1 MNVLILVLS
10 ARREPWGPL
19 MDCSM
24 ETWDSVEHPKTRT
37 LYYCEK
43 SDQPSTEKV
52 FYSPTLTANL
62 EHVSPRTIEAFEEAI
77 NLPWRWDFLAR
88 PNSSCYVH
96 KKNLV
101 DFVDDEECKNA
112 IFGVLTGGEEN
123 FLWGGCQYIF
133 SRDVIE
139 RFVAYRRKWNNNVME
154 DNAITLLSR
163 QLQIP
168 LESKGWC
175 ASINLNPNG
184 EHLCLTYNHGESFT
198 FTDWEDVN
206 KLDGHFFCRCKYDP
220 DRTQDLMIFRKL
232 FEHWK

>member
-10 ARREPWGPL
+10 ARREPWGKL

-24 ETWDSVEHPKTRT
+24 ETWDKEDHPNALTW
-37 LYYCEK
+37 YYCGK
-43 SDQPSTEKV
+43 SDQPSIGKV
-52 FYSPTLTANL
+52 FYSPTLSEEL
-62 EHVSPRTIEAFEEAI
+62 EDVSSRTIEAFERA
-77 NLPWRWDFLAR
+77 LATYDWDFLAR

-101 DFVDDEECKNA
+101 KFCET
-112 IFGVLTGGEEN
+112 IPTTGSIYGVLSEWG
-123 FLWGGCQYIF
+123 LMWGGCHYIF
-133 SRDVIE
+133 SRDVVE
-139 RFVAYRRKWNNNVME
+139 KMVANKDKWNHKVMD
-154 DNAITLLSR
+154 DNSITEILNE
-163 QLQIP
+163 IGYT

-184 EHLCLTYNHGESFT
+184 PHLCLTYNHGESFT

-206 KLDGHFFCRCKYDP
+206 KLVGHFFCRCKYDP
-220 DRTQDLMIFRKL
+220 DRTQDLMTFRKL